1 MMSPRRRVL
10 VAVCAVLMACSLA
23 AARAAEPPITQS
35 ASSAAQK
42 ALPSPTP
49 LPIFLTDTYVCEVDV
64 SENCGQ
70 NTYSCFV
77 TCNVGQSCRCNFRW
91 GLDANGCAYV
101 QAVTFRSCF

>member
-10 VAVCAVLMACSLA
+10 VAVCAALMACSLA
-23 AARAAEPPITQS
+23 TAWAAEPPATQT
-35 ASSAAQK
+35 APSAAQK
-42 ALPSPTP
+42 VLPAPTP